1 MKSHVVGVLVL
12 ALLALFFVACPLLTC
27 TEVADNTV
35 PLTGQSRL
43 YIRNLNG
50 GVRLIVTPDN
60 SVVLHMT
67 KRVTGPNEVECRN
80 RMPDIKIAVTDT
92 GSIVGVFVDLPAG
105 EAYSYGVDIEARLPA
120 GLLTDIGTSNG
131 DISAGDFTSAMK
143 LATTNGT
150 IDVGNV
156 SAQVEA
162 STTNGRVTMD
172 GIAGSV
178 KGSDTNGS
186 IDVETVLPDSGFCR
200 LASTNGSISLRIPES
215 TSARVY
221 ASTTNGEI
229 RRNSLLIAGNVGRQE
244 IDGQLGDGRGE
255 INIITTNGDVV
266 LTGY

>member
-1 MKSHVVGVLVL
+1 MKSNGVSVLVL
-12 ALLALFFVACPLLTC
+12 ALLALFFVACPLLTY
-27 TEVADNTV
+27 TEVEDNTV
-35 PLTGQSRL
+35 PLTGQARL

-50 GVRLIVTPDN
+50 GVRLIASVDN
-60 SVVLHMT
+60 SVGLHMT
-67 KRVTGPNEVECRN
+67 KRVTGPDEVECRN

-131 DISAGDFTSAMK
+131 DISAGDFTRPMK

-150 IDVGNV
+150 IDVSNI
-156 SAQVEA
+156 SASVEA
-162 STTNGRVTMD
+162 STTNGRITMD

-178 KGSDTNGS
+178 KGNNTNGS
-186 IDVETVLPDSGFCR
+186 VDVEVVLPDSGFCR
-200 LASTNGSISLRIPES
+200 LASTNGSMALRIPDS

-221 ASTTNGEI
+221 VSTTNGEI
-229 RRNSLLIAGNVGRQE
+229 RRNSLMIAGNVGRQE

-255 INIITTNGDVV
+255 INITTTNGDVV